1 MNLRTKNLV
10 IPMDQRIDQH
20 LTNGLIRVVT
30 AFFTGHTTDTP
41 RVFAVV
47 ANKIFRILQ
56 QRDQTCT
63 LKFLVIQSIF
73 FNAALV
79 VAFPARAENTG
90 LFQNALI
97 AKQQAA
103 IRDLS
108 IICYQSCGGQVFFKV
123 EILFFQILKRRGQQC
138 KTDITHSIRTGQ
150 GIKGLVHTL

>member
-1 MNLRTKNLV
+1 MNLRTKNLI

-20 LTNGLIRVVT
+20 LTNGLIRVIT
-30 AFFTGHTTDTP
+30 AFFAGHTTDAP

-79 VAFPARAENTG
+79 VAFPASAE
-90 LFQNALI
+90 
-97 AKQQAA
+97 
-103 IRDLS
+103 IRD
-108 IICYQSCGGQVFFKV
+108 CF
-123 EILFFQILKRRGQQC
+123 
-138 KTDITHSIRTGQ
+138 RTP
-150 GIKGLVHTL
+150 